1 MFGSFYR
8 LIPIKTIENL
18 SKYDHNVTPVVAE
31 GVASAGQFTIR
42 TCQMERKKN
51 SPRAVR
57 AWSRWSDKDAVPV
70 DRGETADM
78 REI

>member
-42 TCQMERKKN
+42 TCQMERKKKTLHVQC
-51 SPRAVR
+51 VR
-57 AWSRWSDKDAVPV
+57 GAGGLTR
-70 DRGETADM
+70 TLFL
-78 REI
+78 